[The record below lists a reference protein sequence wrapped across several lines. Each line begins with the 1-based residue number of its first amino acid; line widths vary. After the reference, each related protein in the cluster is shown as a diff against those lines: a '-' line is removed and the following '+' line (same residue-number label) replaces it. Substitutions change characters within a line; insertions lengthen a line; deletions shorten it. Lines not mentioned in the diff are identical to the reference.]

1 MPTDHIENILDIFL
15 QIFLSQLYDCQ
26 CIDNLQKTVITHNL
40 VVSSGGASQL
50 CLHSPMVAKR
60 IVRLQINLI
69 A

>member
-26 CIDNLQKTVITHNL
+26 CTDNLQKTVITHNL

-60 IVRLQINLI
+60 IVWLQINLI